1 MSVSTKILESMHQ
14 SSWIRRMFEDGLI
27 LKKKFGE
34 NNVFDFSLGNP
45 NVEPPAKFY
54 KILRELSLNP
64 PQGIHRYMPNAGYVK
79 TRDAIAKQ
87 LSKETNILFNANH
100 ITMTC
105 GTGGGLNVIIKTLVN
120 PKDEIL
126 IFSPYFVE
134 YLFYIDNHNAK
145 HKIVPTDKN
154 FLPNINALEKA
165 ITKKTKMVII
175 NSPNNPSGVVYN
187 ENVLSSIGKI
197 IQEKEKLFDTHI
209 YLVSDE
215 PYRKILFDNLRYPQV
230 FPHHIRTIITTS
242 HSKDL
247 ALAGERIGYIAIN
260 PSIESNKEL
269 SNGLTFS
276 NRILGFV
283 NAPALM
289 QNIIP
294 QLQVISVDILDYQN
308 KRDILYN
315 NLTSMGYSIIT
326 PQGAFYIFPKSP
338 IKDDILFAEK
348 LREEKILVVPGS
360 GFGKPGYF
368 RIAYCVDTD
377 VINRSLNGFSNVL
390 KKTN

>member
-1 MSVSTKILESMHQ
+1 MSVSTKIFKSMNQ
-14 SSWIRRMFEDGLI
+14 SSWIRRMFEDGLV
-27 LKKKFGE
+27 LKQKFGE

-45 NVEPPAKFY
+45 NLEPPSDFY
-54 KILRELSLNP
+54 KILRKLALNP
-64 PQGIHRYMPNAGYVK
+64 PQGIHRYMPNAGYIT
-79 TRDAIAKQ
+79 TRNAIANQ
-87 LSKETNILFNANH
+87 LSKETNIQFTSDH
-100 ITMTC
+100 IIMTC
-105 GTGGGLNVIIKTLVN
+105 GTGGGLNVIIKTLVDPN
-120 PKDEIL
+120 DEVL

-145 HKIVPTDKN
+145 HKIVPTNQN
-154 FLPNINALEKA
+154 FLPNINALAKS
-165 ITKKTKMVII
+165 ITKKTKMIII
-175 NSPNNPSGVVYN
+175 NSPNNPTGVVYS
-187 ENVLSSIGKI
+187 EDVLSSIGKT
-197 IQEKEKLFDTHI
+197 IQEKEKLFGTQI

-215 PYRKILFDNLRYPQV
+215 PYRKILFDNLRYPHV
-230 FPHHIRTIITTS
+230 FPHHTRTIITTS

-260 PSIESNKEL
+260 PSIESNKDL
-269 SNGLTFS
+269 SDGLTFS

-289 QNIIP
+289 QNIIS
-294 QLQVISVDILDYQN
+294 QLQNVSVDILDYQN

-315 NLTSMGYSIIT
+315 NLTSMGYSIIK

-368 RIAYCVDTD
+368 RIAYCVDID
-377 VINRSLNGFSNVL
+377 IINRSLNGFSNVL
-390 KKTN
+390 KRFN

>member
-1 MSVSTKILESMHQ
+1 
-14 SSWIRRMFEDGLI
+14 MFEDGLI

-165 ITKKTKMVII
+165 ITKKTKAILL
-175 NSPNNPSGVVYN
+175 NFPNNPTGAN
-187 ENVLSSIGKI
+187 LSFEQKKLVAQGAVQHDLLVITDEIYAELTWGEACQSIAA
-197 IQEKEKLFDTHI
+197 
-209 YLVSDE
+209 
-215 PYRKILFDNLRYPQV
+215 
-230 FPHHIRTIITTS
+230 FPGMRERTIFLHGMS
-242 HSKDL
+242 
-247 ALAGERIGYIAIN
+247 
-260 PSIESNKEL
+260 
-269 SNGLTFS
+269 
-276 NRILGFV
+276 
-283 NAPALM
+283 
-289 QNIIP
+289 
-294 QLQVISVDILDYQN
+294 
-308 KRDILYN
+308 
-315 NLTSMGYSIIT
+315 
-326 PQGAFYIFPKSP
+326 
-338 IKDDILFAEK
+338 
-348 LREEKILVVPGS
+348 
-360 GFGKPGYF
+360 
-368 RIAYCVDTD
+368 
-377 VINRSLNGFSNVL
+377 
-390 KKTN
+390 